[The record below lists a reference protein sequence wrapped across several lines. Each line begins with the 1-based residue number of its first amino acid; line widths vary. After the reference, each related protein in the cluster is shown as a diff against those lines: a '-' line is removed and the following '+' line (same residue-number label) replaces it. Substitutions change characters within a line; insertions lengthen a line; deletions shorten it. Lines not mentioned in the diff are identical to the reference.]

1 MNNKTK
7 HSIRNF
13 NADQH
18 IKDQPHLVWIHP
30 GLHGAWYQPTWFE
43 MTREIRAL
51 GWNVTLFTAGPK
63 SLKKIYGVDVEC
75 IPKPNIYLLRQ
86 AIFHF
91 HLLRILAK
99 RWNSIDFILFGS
111 MTALW
116 ILPLKL
122 LRRFKK
128 KSDVLF
134 IMDIRTVAMELKEKA
149 TMKDRIRT
157 AYGWLV
163 HHADELVADG
173 LTAITPRLADMIG
186 IPPDRLWGTWPSGVN
201 VERFSPA
208 IQNREWPK
216 DGDRIQVTYIGV
228 LHYERNLL
236 PLARAI
242 VRANQD
248 GMAFS
253 LSLIGMGTERP
264 SLEEIS
270 QQYPEYIILQN
281 PIPHVDIPPKLAE
294 AHIGVL
300 PFPDLPQFRVSS
312 PIKLFEY
319 MAAGLPIFATRID
332 CHTDVIHDGKYVFWA
347 EEASEDELLAGLRE
361 IWEKRA
367 SLKQMGTESLKAVE
381 DWTWE
386 KSAQKLVRALE
397 NGRERRRKLKFSERK
412 SSQDFDLESG
422 QHH

>member
-1 MNNKTK
+1 MNKKTNQPNRK
-7 HSIRNF
+7 VDP
-13 NADQH
+13 DQH
-18 IKDQPHLVWIHP
+18 LIKKPHLVWINP
-30 GLHGAWYQPTWFE
+30 GLHGAWYQPTWIE

-51 GWNVTLFTAGPK
+51 GWNVTLFTAGPRN
-63 SLKKIYGVDVEC
+63 LKQIYGVDVEC

-86 AIFHF
+86 VIFHT
-91 HLLRILAK
+91 HLLLILAR
-99 RWNSIDFILFGS
+99 RWNTIDFILFGS
-111 MTALW
+111 MTAPWL
-116 ILPLKL
+116 LPLRL
-122 LRRFKK
+122 LRRLKK
-128 KSDVLF
+128 KPDVLF
-134 IMDIRTVAMELKEKA
+134 IMDVRTVAMELKEKSSI
-149 TMKDRIRT
+149 KDRIRN
-157 AYGWLV
+157 AYDRMINHIV
-163 HHADELVADG
+163 ELIADG

-186 IPPDRLWGTWPSGVN
+186 ISPDRLWGTWPSGVN
-201 VERFSPA
+201 LERFSSA
-208 IQNREWPK
+208 IQTREWPK
-216 DGDRIQVTYIGV
+216 DGDRIQITYIGV
-228 LHYERNLL
+228 LHYERNLM

-253 LSLIGMGTERP
+253 LSLIGMGTEGP

-270 QQYPEYIILQN
+270 RRYPEYILMQN
-281 PIPHVDIPPKLAE
+281 PIPHTDIPPKLAE

-319 MAAGLPIFATRID
+319 MAAGLPILATRIV

-347 EEASEDELLAGLRE
+347 EDASEDELLACLRG

-367 SLKQMGTESLKAVE
+367 ALQQMGRESLKAAE

-397 NGRERRRKLKFSERK
+397 NGRESYRKLS
-412 SSQDFDLESG
+412 
-422 QHH
+422 